1 MRQKAAVGTICCAAL
16 FWLASVAMAKPP
28 IPTTISRDA
37 AMVVGTDLFSTG
49 RVSSHNPKCVARR
62 TVRLVY
68 FYPEGKR
75 LVDTDL
81 TSAHGVWGG
90 VGSAN
95 GLTGLRFT
103 VTRKKVGPRRHR
115 RTCAAASGQIT
126 D

>member
-1 MRQKAAVGTICCAAL
+1 
-16 FWLASVAMAKPP
+16 
-28 IPTTISRDA
+28 
-37 AMVVGTDLFSTG
+37 MVLGTDLFSTG
-49 RVSSHNPKCVARR
+49 HVSSRNPKCVRGR

-81 TSAHGVWGG
+81 TSANGVWAG
-90 VGSAN
+90 VGSVT

-103 VTRKKVGPRRHR
+103 TVRKKIGPRRHR
-115 RTCAAASGQIT
+115 RTCAAVSGQIT